1 MTKSMTWLQLLAV
14 LVFLP
19 AIVSGQSA
27 PNIAFINGHWF
38 DGTGFRD
45 RAMYSEAGV
54 LRGRRLVRIDST
66 VDLHGLFVVPP
77 FGEAHNHNVEFF
89 GVARAQAI
97 VARYLHDGV
106 FYDQNPLTI
115 PRARDQMRPYVNTP
129 RGVDATFAMGGLTA
143 TGGHPTG
150 LFLRNLKA
158 GVFTAADS
166 DGGLLWVIDS
176 LGDLDRKW
184 ARILADRPDFIK
196 AFLLYSEEFD
206 KRKSDSAYFNWR
218 GLDPALLPEIV
229 RRAHEAGL
237 RVMCHIESAADFH
250 NAVAAGVDQT
260 IHMPG
265 FRGNEQGHMPS
276 ADRYIIS
283 DGDASAAARKRI
295 VVVTTL
301 QAGSASAAARGDTVE
316 RERFD
321 SLHTV
326 NLRSLARH
334 NVTIAI
340 GTDNYRATSV
350 PEANYLQQLGVFSN
364 VELLRMWTVATPRA
378 IFPTR
383 RIGRLDDGYE
393 ASFLGLEGNPLDD
406 FSNTARIVLRVKQG
420 VILP

>member
-1 MTKSMTWLQLLAV
+1 MRTLFGFRRAGIAIACTSVAFACSDRSPTQPPNPSSILL
-14 LVFLP
+14 
-19 AIVSGQSA
+19 VSGDQQQA
-27 PNIAFINGHWF
+27 VVANALNEPIVVRVLDEKNQV
-38 DGTGFRD
+38 
-45 RAMYSEAGV
+45 EAGV
-54 LRGRRLVRIDST
+54 TVSFVAAEGAGTVHPQEAETDADGIARTIWIVGTSTRVDKTLQARVENRLGPALVTTFHAKALPGPATALAIGTEPTTAT
-66 VDLHGLFVVPP
+66 VSGAPLYVQPSVLLVDRYGNVVPLS
-77 FGEAHNHNVEFF
+77 
-89 GVARAQAI
+89 GVR
-97 VARYLHDGV
+97 V
-106 FYDQNPLTI
+106 
-115 PRARDQMRPYVNTP
+115 
-129 RGVDATFAMGGLTA
+129 
-143 TGGHPTG
+143 
-150 LFLRNLKA
+150 
-158 GVFTAADS
+158 S
-166 DGGLLWVIDS
+166 
-176 LGDLDRKW
+176 
-184 ARILADRPDFIK
+184 
-196 AFLLYSEEFD
+196 
-206 KRKSDSAYFNWR
+206 
-218 GLDPALLPEIV
+218 
-229 RRAHEAGL
+229 
-237 RVMCHIESAADFH
+237 VMCHIESAADFH

-406 FSNTARIVLRVKQG
+406 FSNTARIALRVKQG

>member
-1 MTKSMTWLQLLAV
+1 MPRLFPDRRQLSPSGLSQRSAT
-14 LVFLP
+14 
-19 AIVSGQSA
+19 VSGA
-27 PNIAFINGHWF
+27 PLYVQPSVLLV
-38 DGTGFRD
+38 D
-45 RAMYSEAGV
+45 RYGN
-54 LRGRRLVRIDST
+54 
-66 VDLHGLFVVPP
+66 VVPLS
-77 FGEAHNHNVEFF
+77 
-89 GVARAQAI
+89 GVR
-97 VARYLHDGV
+97 V
-106 FYDQNPLTI
+106 
-115 PRARDQMRPYVNTP
+115 
-129 RGVDATFAMGGLTA
+129 
-143 TGGHPTG
+143 
-150 LFLRNLKA
+150 
-158 GVFTAADS
+158 S
-166 DGGLLWVIDS
+166 
-176 LGDLDRKW
+176 
-184 ARILADRPDFIK
+184 
-196 AFLLYSEEFD
+196 
-206 KRKSDSAYFNWR
+206 
-218 GLDPALLPEIV
+218 
-229 RRAHEAGL
+229 
-237 RVMCHIESAADFH
+237 VMCHIESAADFH